1 MRWSRS
7 TTTFVCTTWPG
18 GNDVTRWKLH
28 ATAFAA
34 VLCLTV
40 SFPATIS
47 IGGEGPFG
55 VQGMRFGYSSSLLSE
70 VPKSDAQA
78 AISLW
83 AKEFKRE
90 TGTDGPAQAAIY
102 DDLPSLIHAV
112 VEKQVDF
119 IALNSLDYLK
129 IRDRVPMEPG
139 LIGYRGGK
147 LFDEQVLLVHRGNGI
162 ETLRQLKGSRLNLL
176 SGGSGEIATL
186 WLDTILAKQGL
197 HSAGRFFES
206 IKEVGKASKA
216 ILPVFF
222 RQADACVVSRN
233 AFQTMAELNPQI
245 RRELKVL
252 AMSPEIPIA
261 LACLRSTLSD
271 AQKDEFIRIALKL
284 VSTPSG
290 KQILTIFKFEK
301 IDRVPPGFL
310 DTLVA
315 LVKEHESYQAMAKG
329 NR

>member
-1 MRWSRS
+1 
-7 TTTFVCTTWPG
+7 
-18 GNDVTRWKLH
+18 
-28 ATAFAA
+28 
-34 VLCLTV
+34 
-40 SFPATIS
+40 
-47 IGGEGPFG
+47 
-55 VQGMRFGYSSSLLSE
+55 MRFGYSSRLLSE

-78 AISLW
+78 AISVW

-90 TGTDGPAQAAIY
+90 TGTDGSTQAAIY
-102 DDLPSLIHAV
+102 DDLPSLINAV

-139 LIGYRGGK
+139 LIGYRGGR
-147 LFDEQVLLVHRGNGI
+147 LFDEQVLLIHRGSGI
-162 ETLRQLKGSRLNLL
+162 GNLRQLKGSRMNLL

-197 HSAGRFFES
+197 PSAERFFES
-206 IKEVGKASKA
+206 IKEVGRASKA

-245 RRELKVL
+245 NRELTVL
-252 AMSPEIPIA
+252 AMSPALPIA
-261 LACLRSTLSD
+261 LACFRSTLSE
-271 AQKDEFIRIALKL
+271 AQKDEFVRIALKL
-284 VSTPSG
+284 VSSPSG
-290 KQILTIFKFEK
+290 KQILTIFKFDR

-329 NR
+329 SK